1 MQASDW
7 EKYLQNTYLV
17 GDLYLEQI
25 KKFYNLLI
33 GRQPVTRNIIWLNRF
48 PHFSVVY
55 IPCIFPSECRQN
67 L

>member
-25 KKFYNLLI
+25 KKFYNLII
-33 GRQPVTRNIIWLNRF
+33 GRQSVTRNIIWLNRF
-48 PHFSVVY
+48 PPLVCGD
-55 IPCIFPSECRQN
+55 IPTLHVS